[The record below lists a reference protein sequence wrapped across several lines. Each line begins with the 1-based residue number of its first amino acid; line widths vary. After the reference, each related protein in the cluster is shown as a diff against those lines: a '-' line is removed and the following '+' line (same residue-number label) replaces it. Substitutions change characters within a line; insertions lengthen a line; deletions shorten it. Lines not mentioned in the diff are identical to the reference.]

1 MFKKYSSLEN
11 HYNSKFIEKLYS
23 LGLTGGE
30 WVAREKIHGT
40 NFSLIIERDKVTCA
54 KRTGPILP
62 VEDFYGY
69 EIVLKKYDKAIK
81 GVQEVMD
88 SISTSVPV
96 TYQVFGEFA
105 GGGIQKG
112 VDYGEKDFYV
122 FDIIINTESGDTYY
136 MSDYEMQD
144 FCNTFGFKMAPML
157 GRGTFD
163 ALIMIPN
170 DLDSVLAAYNVT
182 ASEDL
187 VEANNC
193 VFDANVIGDNTA
205 EGYVLK
211 PCFPKWLP
219 NGARVAIKCKN
230 SKFSEKK
237 KSDKPIK
244 AKVELSEADNKLVGI
259 LACYVTLN
267 RVNNVIS
274 KIGEIGPKDFGKVMG
289 LTVQDILEE
298 TSREGI
304 TLTQADNPSLI
315 KKELVKMVQDV
326 LRPAWIELVS

>member
-1 MFKKYSSLEN
+1 
-11 HYNSKFIEKLYS
+11 
-23 LGLTGGE
+23 
-30 WVAREKIHGT
+30 
-40 NFSLIIERDKVTCA
+40 
-54 KRTGPILP
+54 
-62 VEDFYGY
+62 
-69 EIVLKKYDKAIK
+69 
-81 GVQEVMD
+81 MD
-88 SISTSVPV
+88 SISTSMPV

>member
-62 VEDFYGY
+62 AEDFYGY
-69 EIVLKKYDKAIK
+69 EIVLKKYDKPIK